1 MAQATAALLRSNSSR
16 HHTISK
22 HPAAAKEVVVAAA
35 KEAVA
40 AAPKGDSSNSAM
52 AISVTPVSAATTA
65 ITDDAGAISVDA
77 ADNVR
82 KTHRAAVE
90 AVVVAA
96 EEEDKSR
103 HLVHRSLP

>member
-1 MAQATAALLRSNSSR
+1 MAQATAALLHSNSSR

-22 HPAAAKEVVVAAA
+22 HPAAGKEAVAAA

-52 AISVTPVSAATTA
+52 AISVTPVSAATIV
-65 ITDDAGAISVDA
+65 ITDDAAAISGDV

-82 KTHRAAVE
+82 RTDRAVE
-90 AVVVAA
+90 EEVVVVVVAA
-96 EEEDKSR
+96 EGKSR
-103 HLVHRSLP
+103 RLAHQSLR